1 MRTRRRLLAAAVGV
15 VLGLCVVGAVVALT
29 NDDDGVDGEFVLDQP
44 GMYSEP
50 VTTIDQSGKPL
61 PDVELS
67 DADGQP
73 VALRNFEGK
82 PMVINIWYST
92 CVPCARE
99 LRDLAEVSKELGDS
113 VQFVG
118 VDPVDDAAKM
128 LAFAAERG
136 VDYPLL
142 LDTDGKLITGAEVA
156 IFPTTLFVS
165 ADGRIVHQTS
175 AIEADDLRATIA
187 EHLVPGTPVDQG

>member
-1 MRTRRRLLAAAVGV
+1 VRAASQVWPDGDYPDAPHHAIA
-15 VLGLCVVGAVVALT
+15 LGAVVALT

-44 GMYSEP
+44 GMYSES
-50 VTTIDQSGKPL
+50 VTTIDQTGKPL

-73 VALRNFEGK
+73 VALRSFEGK

-99 LRDLAEVSKELGDS
+99 LRDFAEVSGELGDS

-128 LAFAAERG
+128 VSFATDRG

-142 LDTDGKLITGAEVA
+142 LDTDGKLITAAEVA
-156 IFPTTLFVS
+156 AFPTTLFVS

-175 AIEADDLRATIA
+175 TISAEDLRSTIA
-187 EHLVPGTPVDQG
+187 DVF